1 MPLPSPSTHW
11 SEGVNGD
18 GAFGGCHR
26 PFSKGSS
33 HINRPLSLDLSS
45 FSSFAVGLPRDMING
60 LHAAGTGSSFEWLQ
74 PWRTPQ
80 DCLEGGLG
88 LLYSMREMLEHAQR
102 ARQRSVNEL
111 YAMHATEGSAV
122 STANSCRCGS
132 SGPPRAGSGGS
143 SSSSSDNAGC
153 PNTPLSL
160 SVRRSSHRALRLMS
174 KCDDADGSAAGSR
187 ACSVGQRSRR
197 GGGEHRVSLLESSPS
212 TGKGSVQ
219 EFEPAGA
226 VEEVTPPRVSEAS
239 AASVPRVVPV
249 IPRFEE
255 VKRGQEL
262 TRQRLQQQLSLHPHP
277 RSDAAR
283 RKRRASINS
292 NDDDD
297 DGAHS
302 PHHPDGKCDQ
312 TARPGDLRRRPGT
325 SLELGFSDGN
335 GDEPPY
341 SPQRRHT
348 ASASARDDND
358 AGHSRRA

>member
-1 MPLPSPSTHW
+1 MPLPSPSAHW

-18 GAFGGCHR
+18 VAFGDC
-26 PFSKGSS
+26 
-33 HINRPLSLDLSS
+33 NRPLSLDLSS
-45 FSSFAVGLPRDMING
+45 FSSFAVGLSRDMTNG
-60 LHAAGTGSSFEWLQ
+60 LHAAGTGSSFQWLQ

-102 ARQRSVNEL
+102 ARHRSVNEL
-111 YAMHATEGSAV
+111 YAVHATEGSAV

-132 SGPPRAGSGGS
+132 SGLPRAGSGGN

-160 SVRRSSHRALRLMS
+160 SVRRSGHRALRLMS

-187 ACSVGQRSRR
+187 TSSVGQRSRR
-197 GGGEHRVSLLESSPS
+197 GGGEHGVSLLESSPS
-212 TGKGSVQ
+212 TAEGSVQ
-219 EFEPAGA
+219 EVEPAGA
-226 VEEVTPPRVSEAS
+226 VEEVTPPRVPEAS
-239 AASVPRVVPV
+239 VASVPPVVPV

-262 TRQRLQQQLSLHPHP
+262 TQQRLQQQLSLHPHP

-283 RKRRASINS
+283 RKSRASINS
-292 NDDDD
+292 NDD

-348 ASASARDDND
+348 ASASAQDDND